1 MKLIDGLCAV
11 DHLCCGP
18 AVVTTQEYYAPRRVP
33 AGVSQSR
40 LVQFDGVRLPAVS
53 VLRQLQAGVGGAGV
67 DSATEDVPSESVPHA
82 GAAGDGGKG
91 ERLVSRGDE
100 DLSLVVGGDQDACNP
115 ESIVEINFI

>member
-1 MKLIDGLCAV
+1 M
-11 DHLCCGP
+11 
-18 AVVTTQEYYAPRRVP
+18 
-33 AGVSQSR
+33 SQSR

-67 DSATEDVPSESVPHA
+67 DSATEDVPSESVPHS